1 MASQTRSLNKPLMII
16 GQAITPEHKKITGFR
31 LPSKKQ
37 VLMCYLS
44 FSNDLRTQDSTRQNK
59 ISRSAAK
66 QIVDEVM
73 PPYEKAGIR
82 TVQDHKMA
90 EKIESL
96 FKEYE
101 KVRKINNDRKVAKS
115 QKIVEFKTQL

>member
-1 MASQTRSLNKPLMII
+1 MASQTRSLDKPLMII
-16 GQAITPEHKKITGFR
+16 GQAITPEHKKITGCR

-44 FSNDLRTQDSTRQNK
+44 FSNDLRTQGTQDSTRQNK

-73 PPYEKAGIR
+73 PHYEKAGIH
-82 TVQDHKMA
+82 TIQNHNMA
-90 EKIESL
+90 EK
-96 FKEYE
+96 
-101 KVRKINNDRKVAKS
+101 N
-115 QKIVEFKTQL
+115 